1 MRNHVQDLLESDVE
15 ALGFYAS
22 RSVDLRASDLHRALG
37 NLTTP
42 SVTVIGYGDGV
53 RPGQVSIVV
62 EELARTAL
70 RSGRSVE
77 LTSGREWGGVVRA
90 SAMVGRQAVASL
102 PSDREVD
109 AHKMLGEMASAGG
122 SLVVRGL
129 DDLPVPGTSRPPAVV
144 DLWLVDDVAGVE
156 EATGVDQALTLD
168 VSPMGLRR
176 LSRQKMC
183 AVVATVDW
191 RLTQRWRWEREA
203 DAVVEVGV
211 DEDGRAVLGD
221 GHDPVRLPPGL

>member
-1 MRNHVQDLLESDVE
+1 MNRTLAGQLAADVE
-15 ALGFYAS
+15 AIEFYLS
-22 RSVDLRASDLHRALG
+22 RRVDLRASGLESELGDLP
-37 NLTTP
+37 TP
-42 SVTVIGYGDGV
+42 SLTVVGYGDGV

-62 EELARTAL
+62 DELARTAL

-77 LTSGREWGGVVRA
+77 LTSGREWAGVVRA
-90 SAMVGRQAVASL
+90 SAMVGRRAVASL
-102 PSDREVD
+102 PSDHEVD
-109 AHKMLGEMASAGG
+109 ARKMLGEMASAGG

-129 DDLPVPGTSRPPAVV
+129 DELPDPGTSRPPAVV

-211 DEDGRAVLGD
+211 DEDGRTVLGE
-221 GHDPVRLPPGL
+221 GHDPVRLPPGS

>member
-1 MRNHVQDLLESDVE
+1 
-15 ALGFYAS
+15 
-22 RSVDLRASDLHRALG
+22 
-37 NLTTP
+37 
-42 SVTVIGYGDGV
+42 
-53 RPGQVSIVV
+53 
-62 EELARTAL
+62 
-70 RSGRSVE
+70 
-77 LTSGREWGGVVRA
+77 
-90 SAMVGRQAVASL
+90 MVGRRAVTSL
-102 PSDREVD
+102 ASDREVD
-109 AHKMLGEMASAGG
+109 ASKMLGEMASAGG

-176 LSRQKMC
+176 LSRQRMC

>member
-1 MRNHVQDLLESDVE
+1 MNRTLAGQLAADVE
-15 ALGFYAS
+15 AVVFYLS
-22 RSVDLRASDLHRALG
+22 RRVDLRASGLESVLGDLP
-37 NLTTP
+37 TP
-42 SVTVIGYGDGV
+42 SLTVVGYGDGV
-53 RPGQVSIVV
+53 RPGQASIVV

-77 LTSGREWGGVVRA
+77 LTSGREWAGVVRA

-109 AHKMLGEMASAGG
+109 AGKMLGEMASAGG
-122 SLVVRGL
+122 SLVVHGL
-129 DDLPVPGTSRPPAVV
+129 DDLPDPGTSRPPAVV
-144 DLWLVDDVAGVE
+144 DLCLVDDVAGVE
-156 EATGVDQALTLD
+156 AATGADQTSAID

-191 RLTQRWRWEREA
+191 RLAQRWRWEREA
-203 DAVVEVGV
+203 DAVVEVGL
-211 DEDGRAVLGD
+211 DEDGQAAVGNFAN
-221 GHDPVRLPPGL
+221 PVRLPPG